1 MSIWGNAI
9 TLGGSGGGSG
19 PSASDAIL
27 TVTVPTGSTVTAVKG
42 GVTLTPTMWVQAAD
56 ATLDCALFVI
66 APAQFDSVNPWT
78 VTATTGTIATA
89 KTVIVSTNKSY
100 DLTIDILVIIADG
113 VMIVPRDTTG
123 QNYPAIV
130 TEQGGLL
137 SVQHTGSAS
146 SANATWKI
154 TDQLLDGKQ
163 YTSLIFEIQS
173 WDGVLNNQYAAV
185 GIASSVNTLSY
196 QVVYQSPY
204 GVAFP
209 GQIAVDCSSATL
221 SNRWVFVRVADT
233 GGTEA
238 IIKNVYMV
246 R

>member
-1 MSIWGNAI
+1 MSLVFNMVG
-9 TLGGSGGGSG
+9 GGSGGSLKDT
-19 PSASDAIL
+19 DAIL

-66 APAQFDSVNPWT
+66 PAAQFDSTTPWT
-78 VTATTGTIATA
+78 VTATIGTISTT
-89 KTVIVSTNKSY
+89 KTVIVSTNKRYELS
-100 DLTIDILVIIADG
+100 IDILVFIKDG
-113 VMIVPRDTTG
+113 VQIVPRDTTG

-137 SVQHTGSAS
+137 SVKHTGSAS
-146 SANATWKI
+146 SSNATWKI
-154 TDQLLDGKQ
+154 TDQLLAGKQ

-173 WDGVLNNQYAAV
+173 WNGVLNDQYAAV

-204 GVAFP
+204 GKTLP

-221 SNRWVFVRVADT
+221 ANRWVFVRVAET

-238 IIKNVYMV
+238 IVKNVYMV

>member
-1 MSIWGNAI
+1 MSLVFNMVG
-9 TLGGSGGGSG
+9 GGSGGSIKDT
-19 PSASDAIL
+19 DAIL
-27 TVTVPTGSTVTAVKG
+27 TVTVPTGSTVTATKG
-42 GVTLTPTMWVQAAD
+42 GTTLTPTIWVQAAD
-56 ATLDCALFVI
+56 ATLNCALFVI
-66 APAQFDSVNPWT
+66 PAAQFDSTTPWT
-78 VTATTGTIATA
+78 VTATIGTISTS

-100 DLTIDILVIIADG
+100 DLTLDILVFIADG
-113 VMIVPRDTTG
+113 VQIVPRDTSG

-130 TEQGGLL
+130 TEQGGFLL
-137 SVQHTGSAS
+137 VQHTGSAS

-154 TDQLLDGKQ
+154 TDQLLAGKQ

-173 WDGVLNNQYAAV
+173 WNGVLNDQYAAV

-204 GVAFP
+204 GVSFP
-209 GQIAVDCSSATL
+209 GQIVVDCSSVAL
-221 SNRWVFVRVADT
+221 ANKWVYVRVAQY

>member
-1 MSIWGNAI
+1 MIFDM
-9 TLGGSGGGSG
+9 TRRGSGGGSG

-27 TVTVPTGSTVTAVKG
+27 IVTVPTGSTVTAVKG
-42 GVTLTPTMWVQAAD
+42 GVTLTPTMWVLAAD
-56 ATLDCALFVI
+56 ATQDCALFVI

-78 VTATTGTIATA
+78 VTATLGTISTS

-100 DLTIDILVIIADG
+100 DLTIGILVFIADG

-137 SVQHTGSAS
+137 SVKHTGSAAS
-146 SANATWKI
+146 SNATWKI
-154 TDQLLDGKQ
+154 TDQLLAGKQ

-173 WDGVLNNQYAAV
+173 WNGVLNNQYAAV